1 MQLTKYEIYHENK
14 CHTTIDFP
22 YNTYLCTIPLDFS
35 AVNIHWHEEV
45 EIIVIKKG
53 TGIVSVNLTEYKVCE
68 GDAVFIMSGQL
79 HSISQLENSTM
90 EYENILFRPSML
102 KATGSD
108 LCWDQFISPLISSK
122 KTICP
127 LICAD
132 KMIESGI
139 AEYIQKIDKLCD
151 EKSAG
156 YQIAVKGYL
165 YLMLHRLVSEI
176 GETFSQISQKNI
188 DKIKTILSYVEQHY
202 SENITVEE
210 AAELCFYSKSY
221 FMKFFK
227 ESMGVSFIN
236 YLNDYRLETAANML
250 RATDG
255 NILEIAC
262 ACGFDNLSY
271 FNRSFKKKYKITP
284 GKYRKAK

>member
-14 CHTTIDFP
+14 CRTPIDFP

-35 AVNIHWHEEV
+35 TVNIHWHEEV

-90 EYENILFRPSML
+90 EYENIQFRPSML

-108 LCWDQFISPLISSK
+108 LCWEQFISPLISSK
-122 KTICP
+122 KIIYP

-132 KMIESGI
+132 QMIKSGI
-139 AEYIQKIDKLCD
+139 AEYIQKIDMLCD

-176 GETFSQISQKNI
+176 CETFSQISQKNI
-188 DKIKTILSYVEQHY
+188 DKIKT
-202 SENITVEE
+202 
-210 AAELCFYSKSY
+210 
-221 FMKFFK
+221 
-227 ESMGVSFIN
+227 
-236 YLNDYRLETAANML
+236 
-250 RATDG
+250 
-255 NILEIAC
+255 
-262 ACGFDNLSY
+262 
-271 FNRSFKKKYKITP
+271 
-284 GKYRKAK
+284 